1 MSTRAVSRTWTV
13 SRTEPAG
20 ESLSRHRA
28 RVLVVD
34 DLDANRRL
42 LESLLQPLGCAVSQ
56 AANGQE
62 ALEFVQAHAPDL
74 ILLDVMMP
82 EVDGLAVCA
91 QLKADPRTRLIPIVV
106 ITALHGE
113 PEKVRAIEAGADD
126 FLNKPFSK
134 AELLARVRA
143 LLRLKRFTDELEYV
157 ETVLFSLAKAVEA
170 RDPHTG
176 DHCQRLARMCV
187 ELGRVLELGEPE
199 LNALRRG
206 GYLHDIG
213 KVAVPDAILLKPAS
227 LSPDERQQMQQHARL
242 GEQIC
247 RPLRS
252 LEAVLP
258 IIRSHH
264 ERWDG
269 SGYPDGLAGEAIPLL
284 ARILQM
290 VDIYDALRTL
300 RPYKVA
306 LESHTA
312 RAQMKF
318 EAEQGLLAPRLL
330 EVFLHNYDRIVREE
344 YAPAARVD
352 GR

>member
-1 MSTRAVSRTWTV
+1 MSTRAASRTWTISRMEV
-13 SRTEPAG
+13 SAAPFPGGRRP
-20 ESLSRHRA
+20 

-42 LESLLQPLGCAVSQ
+42 LASLLEPLGMTVRQ
-56 AANGQE
+56 AGDGRE
-62 ALEFVQAHAPDL
+62 ALEEVTGHPPDL

-82 EVDGLAVCA
+82 EVNGLEVCA

-113 PEKVRAIEAGADD
+113 QEKVRAIDAGADD

-157 ETVLFSLAKAVEA
+157 ETVLFSLGKAVES

-187 ELGRVLELGEPE
+187 ELGRVLDLSEDE

-206 GYLHDIG
+206 AYLHDIG
-213 KVAVPDAILLKPAS
+213 KVAVPDAILLKPTS
-227 LSPDERQQMQQHARL
+227 LSPAERQQMQRHAL
-242 GEQIC
+242 IGEEIC
-247 RPLRS
+247 RPLHS

-284 ARILQM
+284 ARVLQM
-290 VDIYDALRTL
+290 VDIYDALRTP

-306 LESHTA
+306 LPPQTTRA
-312 RAQMKF
+312 RMKF
-318 EAEQGLLAPRLL
+318 EAEQELLDSRLL
-330 EVFLHNYDRIVREE
+330 EVFLDRHDEIVREE
-344 YAPAARVD
+344 YAPVTGVR
-352 GR
+352 

>member
-1 MSTRAVSRTWTV
+1 MTIRTVPRTWTIL
-13 SRTEPAG
+13 RTEATADLSPAG
-20 ESLSRHRA
+20 RRP

-42 LESLLQPLGCAVSQ
+42 LQSLLEPLGCAVSQ
-56 AANGQE
+56 AANGRE
-62 ALEFVQAHAPDL
+62 ALDQVEADAPDL

-82 EVDGLAVCA
+82 EVNGLEVCA
-91 QLKADPRTRLIPIVV
+91 ELKGDPRTRLIPIVV

-113 PEKVRAIEAGADD
+113 QEKVRAIEAGADD

-143 LLRLKRFTDELEYV
+143 LLRLKRFTDEMEYV
-157 ETVLFSLAKAVEA
+157 ETVLFSLARAVES
-170 RDPHTG
+170 RDPHLG
-176 DHCQRLARMCV
+176 DHCQRLARMGV
-187 ELGRVLELGEPE
+187 ELGRVLGLGQDE

-213 KVAVPDAILLKPAS
+213 KVAVPDAILLKPTS
-227 LSPDERQQMQQHARL
+227 LSPEERKVMQQHTLL
-242 GEQIC
+242 GEEIC

-290 VDIYDALRTL
+290 VDIYDALRTP
-300 RPYKVA
+300 RPYKIA
-306 LESHTA
+306 LPPHTTQA
-312 RAQMKF
+312 HMKM
-318 EAEQGLLAPRLL
+318 ERDQGFLDPRLL
-330 EVFLHNYDRIVREE
+330 DVFLHHHERIVREE
-344 YAPAARVD
+344 YALAVR
-352 GR
+352 

>member
-1 MSTRAVSRTWTV
+1 MSTRAASRTWTI
-13 SRTEPAG
+13 SRTVVAADFPAG
-20 ESLSRHRA
+20 RRP

-42 LESLLQPLGCAVSQ
+42 LESLLEPLGVTVRQ
-56 AANGQE
+56 AADGRE
-62 ALEFVQAHAPDL
+62 ALEEVETHPPDL

-82 EVDGLAVCA
+82 EVNGLEVCS

-113 PEKVRAIEAGADD
+113 QEKVRAIDAGADD

-134 AELLARVRA
+134 TELLARVRA
-143 LLRLKRFTDELEYV
+143 LLRLKRFTDELEYI
-157 ETVLFSLAKAVEA
+157 ETVLFSLCLAVEA

-176 DHCQRLARMCV
+176 NHCQRLARMTV
-187 ELGRVLELGEPE
+187 ALGNTLALPEEE
-199 LNALRRG
+199 LNSLRRG

-213 KVAVPDAILLKPAS
+213 KVAISDAILLKPER
-227 LSPDERQQMQQHARL
+227 LSPQERSRIQEHSAI

-247 RPLRS
+247 KPLHS

-269 SGYPDGLAGEAIPLL
+269 SGYPDGLAGESIPLL
-284 ARILQM
+284 ARVLQLA
-290 VDIYDALRTL
+290 DIYDALRTV
-300 RPYKVA
+300 RSYKPA
-306 LESHTA
+306 LSSRA
-312 RAQMKF
+312 ALAQM
-318 EAEQGLLAPRLL
+318 EVEVENGWLDPRLFDL
-330 EVFLHNYDRIVREE
+330 FRGKHDDIVREE
-344 YAPAARVD
+344 YALSAR
-352 GR
+352 